1 MGSRLLMVEDDP
13 FLRQGLGELLSR
25 ERYEVDMATDAAQ
38 ADQRVSERRYD
49 LILLDVGLP
58 DGDGVELCA
67 KWRAQGV
74 TAPILFLTARDEEIQ
89 IVRGLDAGGND
100 YVVKPF
106 RMLELLSRIRAIARR
121 SIKTAIFRWIWIA

>member
-67 KWRAQGV
+67 KWRAQG
-74 TAPILFLTARDEEIQ
+74 LTAAH
-89 IVRGLDAGGND
+89 IVFDGSG
-100 YVVKPF
+100 
-106 RMLELLSRIRAIARR
+106 
-121 SIKTAIFRWIWIA
+121 